1 MSDSLL
7 TDTRSPVDQP
17 VPPLELPDIL
27 LLDTALVITVLAA
40 AAFRERSSVILS
52 ALGVCLTLVTLG
64 IYFWRGL
71 EVHRLREGQEP
82 STMTILPGMA
92 RNSTTRIRWDVGRGR
107 LFRSPSLLQI
117 IFLLI
122 VVSAT
127 QFIRPPLAWWGFA
140 MGSGLLV
147 ANVRILKLR
156 SKVREEG

>member
-1 MSDSLL
+1 
-7 TDTRSPVDQP
+7 
-17 VPPLELPDIL
+17 
-27 LLDTALVITVLAA
+27 
-40 AAFRERSSVILS
+40 
-52 ALGVCLTLVTLG
+52 
-64 IYFWRGL
+64 
-71 EVHRLREGQEP
+71 
-82 STMTILPGMA
+82 MTILPGMA

-107 LFRSPSLLQI
+107 LSRYPSLLQI

-156 SKVREEG
+156 SRGRAAG

>member
-1 MSDSLL
+1 
-7 TDTRSPVDQP
+7 
-17 VPPLELPDIL
+17 
-27 LLDTALVITVLAA
+27 
-40 AAFRERSSVILS
+40 
-52 ALGVCLTLVTLG
+52 
-64 IYFWRGL
+64 
-71 EVHRLREGQEP
+71 
-82 STMTILPGMA
+82 MTILPGMA

-127 QFIRPPLAWWGFA
+127 QFIRPPFAWWGFA

-156 SKVREEG
+156 SKVRDEG